1 MYETNHLGIQSCP
14 GDAFTSWDLRKQHHL
29 KSNSRISRGYF
40 CWSTTSAISVSR
52 YVSLYRTPLSRIT
65 RYGGRFPGG
74 VDLRLDSIVLRLTGI
89 YNKSD
94 TFDTPDQ
101 SGLMRHICIVIQQ
114 QCIHIVRSQDVNA
127 SPLYDY
133 IPRWVEPC
141 INMHFVF
148 NPTLVARKHM
158 GTSTRGHIYTWA
170 HLHMGT
176 STHGHVYTWAQL
188 HMGTSTHGHIYT
200 WAHLHM
206 ATSTHGPSD
215 VPLEGITVTL
225 IFQWCLNL
233 VALQQWFSSCMV
245 VLSSGIPNCS
255 QHLPA
260 TLARQNIKPLML
272 ISASF

>member
-170 HLHMGT
+170 HLHM
-176 STHGHVYTWAQL
+176 
-188 HMGTSTHGHIYT
+188 
-200 WAHLHM
+200 